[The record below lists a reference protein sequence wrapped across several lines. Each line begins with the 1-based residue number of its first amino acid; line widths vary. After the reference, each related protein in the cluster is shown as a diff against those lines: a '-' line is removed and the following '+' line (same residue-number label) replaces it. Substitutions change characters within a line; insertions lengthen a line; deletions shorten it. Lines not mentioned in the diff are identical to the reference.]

1 MGQGAYIYFFFL
13 LVYHDYFFIIDII
26 STLGSR
32 LYHGRG
38 SVRVDT
44 RIHFFYFCK
53 FIIFFWFLLIILSVH
68 YCIKVECNSVYAYI
82 HDFWRVNLCRS
93 F

>member
-1 MGQGAYIYFFFL
+1 MTIVYNGPRRLYIYFYFFFL

-26 STLGSR
+26 STLGGR

-44 RIHFFYFCK
+44 RIHL
-53 FIIFFWFLLIILSVH
+53 FLFL
-68 YCIKVECNSVYAYI
+68 
-82 HDFWRVNLCRS
+82 
-93 F
+93 